1 MFRAPALVL
10 SLLLPAW
17 GILAV
22 PSPAAAPPPAQ
33 RFGRLS
39 NDDAWRLLP
48 RREPPLPAWARALA
62 GPLPRTTAGMLQLD
76 RLHRADNPLG
86 AMFAAQLRWTAA
98 DELGC
103 DYARRYAEFDLRR
116 AGASDRDV
124 KRLNGAAHE
133 LPRAERT
140 ALAFARKLTR
150 AGYSLT
156 DAELTELLDLFGAEK
171 VVAIVH
177 TVALANFQNRIYL
190 ALGVA
195 VEPDGPY
202 PPLDVHFD
210 PSKPSNVPVPARPPW
225 GKWRKSE
232 SAQTAEAPPPP
243 GWQDRTAAELEKL
256 LQQQKGR
263 TSRIPVPGLERFARI
278 PPESRGQATRIVWTR
293 ISMGYQPVLTKTWF
307 DCMGLFH
314 QESRLDR
321 VFANSYFW
329 VITRSNE
336 CFY

>member
-1 MFRAPALVL
+1 MFRARVLLL

-17 GILAV
+17 GVLAV
-22 PSPAAAPPPAQ
+22 PSRAAAPPPAQ

-86 AMFAAQLRWTAA
+86 AVLAAQLRWTAA

-103 DYARRYAEFDLRR
+103 DYARRHAEFDLRR
-116 AGASDRDV
+116 AGESDKDV
-124 KRLNGAAHE
+124 KRLAGAAHE

-150 AGYSLT
+150 AGHSLT
-156 DAELTELLDLFGAEK
+156 DAELAELIDLFGAEK

-202 PPLDVHFD
+202 PPLDVRFD
-210 PSKPSNVPVPARPPW
+210 LSKPANFPVPARPPW
-225 GKWRKSE
+225 GKWRESE
-232 SAQTAEAPPPP
+232 PTRMDQAPAGLAGAHGRRTGEAAPAAEGPQLAHSLARF
-243 GWQDRTAAELEKL
+243 RTA
-256 LQQQKGR
+256 R
-263 TSRIPVPGLERFARI
+263 PHS
-278 PPESRGQATRIVWTR
+278 S
-293 ISMGYQPVLTKTWF
+293 
-307 DCMGLFH
+307 
-314 QESRLDR
+314 
-321 VFANSYFW
+321 
-329 VITRSNE
+329 
-336 CFY
+336 